1 MRLILFSVFPYI
13 IRHSRAYSQPFFTV
27 NTIINTYGWEM
38 SGRGNI
44 LVGKCPVGEVP
55 AGELASGGSVRILIR

>member
-1 MRLILFSVFPYI
+1 
-13 IRHSRAYSQPFFTV
+13 
-27 NTIINTYGWEM
+27 M